1 MRCIAFGEAWK
12 EHCGNVFIISNCNTN
27 SIVAKIKSNG
37 FNFISLQDI
46 YPDSADIQ
54 ITLKT
59 INEHSEGK
67 SGVLIDGY
75 DFDLE
80 YQNCIKENGNNLLVI
95 DDIAHLKNYN
105 ADIIVNQN
113 INGNEF
119 NYSCNNKTKLLL
131 GSSYAIIRDDFM
143 NYNMSSVREFSNP
156 SNLLITLG
164 GSDPYNFSETL
175 VTILNGFND
184 RKLNIKV
191 ITGSLF
197 GHTNMKFDSSYHELN
212 YIEILPSDMPELME
226 WADIAISSG
235 GSTPWELAFMGLPA
249 FVICFAENQ
258 IKTMDSLH
266 NYGSVINL
274 GWYSA
279 IKKEQLLIQMNNL
292 LQDELLRKKM
302 SKLGKD
308 LIDGMGRFRIIENMN
323 KHNSL

>member
-27 SIVAKIKSNG
+27 SIIAKIKSNG

-67 SGVLIDGY
+67 SWVLIDGY

-95 DDIAHLKNYN
+95 DDIAHLKNYS

-164 GSDPYNFSETL
+164 GSDPYNFSKTL

-191 ITGSLF
+191 IIGSLIDNTDINF
-197 GHTNMKFDSSYHELN
+197 NSSYHELN

-235 GSTPWELAFMGLPA
+235 GSTPWELTFMGLPA
-249 FVICFAENQ
+249 LVICFAHNQ
-258 IKTMDSLH
+258 INSMEYLH
-266 NYGSVINL
+266 QYGSIINL
-274 GWYSA
+274 GWYSDLTEN
-279 IKKEQLLIQMNNL
+279 KLLIEMENL
-292 LQDELLRKKM
+292 LNDEFLRKKM
-302 SKLGKD
+302 SEKGTN
-308 LIDGMGRFRIIENMN
+308 LIDGSGRKRIIDNMN
-323 KHNSL
+323 SYN